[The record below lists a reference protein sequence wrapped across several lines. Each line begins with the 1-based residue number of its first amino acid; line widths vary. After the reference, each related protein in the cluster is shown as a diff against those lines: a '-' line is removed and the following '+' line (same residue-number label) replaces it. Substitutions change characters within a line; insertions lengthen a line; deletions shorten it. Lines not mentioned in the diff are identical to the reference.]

1 MSFLSK
7 GNNHKKFRLFYA
19 TDIHGS
25 ERTFRK
31 FVNAGKFYEADA
43 LIMGGDI
50 TGKMLIP
57 IISEGNG
64 NHRATLQGQT
74 EHLTTHAELESLTQR
89 LGTLGL
95 YHKTMGQ
102 DEFQTLSADPAAV
115 RSLFNE
121 LARQRLVSWVELA
134 ETRLAG
140 TGIKCFVTGGNDD
153 DPEVLQAI
161 HRDDTQ
167 SFFACEGKVAYID
180 DEHHE
185 SASASARRR
194 RGSAPEVS
202 DEELR
207 VMIDKMMADVRIHAP
222 RSSSTIRRPI
232 RPWTCPELDWTTDP
246 PRRSSRLGRS

>member
-7 GNNHKKFRLFYA
+7 GNNRKKFRLFYA

-25 ERTFRK
+25 ERTYRK

-74 EHLTTHAELESLTQR
+74 EHLTTQAELDSLTQR

-102 DEFQTLSADPAAV
+102 DEFQELIGCYSRALLVAGQPPLKSFQEHLLQLEKESFLSGSKKALVFSGGPCCWCEECDEQQCRFPEK
-115 RSLFNE
+115 RRPSLESCGCDVF
-121 LARQRLVSWVELA
+121 ALA
-134 ETRLAG
+134 ESC
-140 TGIKCFVTGGNDD
+140 GI
-153 DPEVLQAI
+153 P
-161 HRDDTQ
+161 
-167 SFFACEGKVAYID
+167 
-180 DEHHE
+180 
-185 SASASARRR
+185 
-194 RGSAPEVS
+194 
-202 DEELR
+202 
-207 VMIDKMMADVRIHAP
+207 
-222 RSSSTIRRPI
+222 
-232 RPWTCPELDWTTDP
+232 
-246 PRRSSRLGRS
+246 